1 MADLRSRIPASVPP
15 AIVFVVVGAGFVR
28 VLMSN
33 WREGAVIM
41 AAGLVVAA
49 LLRLVLPAEQ
59 AGVLAVRS
67 RAVDVVCYLVP
78 AAVMILTA
86 ITIVRGHIT
95 LS

>member
-1 MADLRSRIPASVPP
+1 MADLRSRLSVSLAP

-49 LLRLVLPAEQ
+49 LLRLALPAEQ